1 MKYFNNKLKM
11 TLAGVNLVNVEDS
24 VSMLRPTHTDVY
36 VLAFLMEPIARP
48 VSLFKFEE
56 CTLTINIILY

>member
-1 MKYFNNKLKM
+1 M

-24 VSMLRPTHTDVY
+24 VSMLKPTHTDVY